1 MAIQVIGTNVIKGTW
16 NCRNGTPKTIHE
28 ESNSAQIWPP
38 NSTRV
43 QTLGAVPGCLSWRCA
58 STDPGDSCLRTQ
70 GNTWIRRK
78 GATPSNPIS
87 SPRNHAEADC
97 QNSLQWIA

>member
-1 MAIQVIGTNVIKGTW
+1 MAIQMIGTNVIKRTGKEAP
-16 NCRNGTPKTIHE
+16 NTIHK

-38 NSTRV
+38 NSTTV
-43 QTLGAVPGCLSWRCA
+43 LAIDVILGGLFRGGA
-58 STDPGDSCLRTQ
+58 SADLGDSCLRTQ
-70 GNTWIRRK
+70 GNAWIRRK

-97 QNSLQWIA
+97 QNELQWIA